1 MACVN
6 EVSDYGGTELDLFKL
21 FIGIKLTL
29 ENEDLPYLCKW
40 QSRYR
45 ITRRVVVAVTH

>member
-1 MACVN
+1 MARVN
-6 EVSDYGGTELDLFKL
+6 EVTDYGGTEIDLFKL

-29 ENEDLPYLCKW
+29 ENEDMPYLCKW

-45 ITRRVVVAVTH
+45 IARRVVVAVAH